1 MFKNKKIVAM
11 VLCALMLF
19 VPVAAMAAPAAPAA
33 PDQHDYLGD
42 FAGAAEETFPEL
54 GGAKG
59 TYILAVQAA
68 ITAAADQGAKD
79 AAETALKGAVKDYEK
94 KLEAAKKT
102 LADAEALMNKVKGV
116 KGGYEAY
123 TGEAFG
129 DRTKEQAKDLW
140 ETGMATLEKTRAN
153 FAAIVAEYK
162 EYANLYKAAN
172 DVLAQLQKDIDAAN
186 TLEKAE
192 KALDEAAQLYQHT
205 NVKSVI
211 RPFVESAWKKFVSF
225 ANDVQRVTKYDQL
238 VAANKEIAEVLDA
251 SAKKDYVASK
261 EGWRVVNKNKG
272 DYLKDVA
279 KVEVVTKDGKS
290 TVKLYDAAGK
300 ELKLDQTFYIWI
312 PVSKDTKVLGAKV
325 DGKETTFS
333 VFTVDNQKYVE
344 VAAEF

>member
-19 VPVAAMAAPAAPAA
+19 VPVAAMAAP
-33 PDQHDYLGD
+33 DQHDYLGD

-54 GGAKG
+54 GGAKD

-68 ITAAADQGAKD
+68 ITAAKDQGAKD

-129 DRTKEQAKDLW
+129 GRTKEQAKDAW

-192 KALDEAAQLYQHT
+192 KALDEAAKLYKET
-205 NVKSVI
+205 NAKSVI

-238 VAANKEIAEVLDA
+238 VADNDKIAEVLDA
-251 SAKKDYVASK
+251 SAKKEYVASK
-261 EGWRVVNKNKG
+261 EGWRVVNKNKA

-300 ELKLDQTFYIWI
+300 ELKLDQTLYLWI

-325 DGKETTFS
+325 DGKETTFT